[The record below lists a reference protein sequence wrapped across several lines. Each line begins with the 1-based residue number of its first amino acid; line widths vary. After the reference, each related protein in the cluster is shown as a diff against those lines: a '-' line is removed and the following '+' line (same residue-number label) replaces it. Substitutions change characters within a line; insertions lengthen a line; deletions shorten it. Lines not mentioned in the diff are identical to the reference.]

1 MRKLIAIFLSVM
13 ITMLSFPSFVLAADD
28 STEWNEIVDAFNKET
43 DEVYTPYFEIVDEL
57 NTAEDPTDSYLQFVQ
72 SLQNWDQ
79 VFTYTS
85 VVYSRYVDSSD
96 SEKAE
101 VANLGLES
109 ATLAQESLAL
119 YTRAISAEDEATA
132 GNLFEEADTK
142 FYDAVNKHDVAVDL
156 YNDYSGVNSSFG
168 MRNFLIGATVVL
180 AAISGVLFLMS
191 RTGSQLES
199 AIVKSMVYKN
209 LLSGTLGMTV
219 GLGITAATYAWA
231 VENGGSYFIFYGP
244 VLAGFANLIKQ
255 IGWFLKDG
263 RKQLKEIKAKESSGP
278 VPGIYMEPAAPVKVQ

>member
-1 MRKLIAIFLSVM
+1 M
-13 ITMLSFPSFVLAADD
+13 ITILSLPSIVFAADD
-28 STEWNEIVDAFNKET
+28 SAEWNEIVDAFNKET
-43 DEVYTPYFEIVDEL
+43 DEVYTSYFEIVDEI
-57 NTAEDPTDSYLQFVQ
+57 NNAEDPTDAYLEFVQ
-72 SLQNWDQ
+72 SLQEWDR
-79 VFTYTS
+79 VFEYTS

-96 SEKAE
+96 SEKSE
-101 VANLGLES
+101 VATLGLDS
-109 ATLAQESLAL
+109 ANLAQESLDL
-119 YTRAISAEDEATA
+119 YIRAISAEDEITSGA
-132 GNLFEEADTK
+132 LFEEADTK

-168 MRNFLIGATVVL
+168 MRNFLIGATIVL
-180 AAISGVLFLMS
+180 GLISGVLFLMS

-199 AIVKSMVYKN
+199 AVVKATVYKS

-231 VENGGSYFIFYGP
+231 VQNGGSYFIFYGP
-244 VLAGFANLIKQ
+244 VLAGFVNLMKQ

-263 RKQLKEIKAKESSGP
+263 RKQIKEIKAKESSGP